1 VIPLVQCANFSLA
14 ANTWK
19 AYQTAERHIKRAET
33 YVGHRMSFPFDL
45 KSTVVYI
52 AYLLEVRKIKGVTL
66 EKYLSAIRMVHM
78 QNGSFSPWLRPEII
92 KQIVTGA
99 QNRDQLLLRM
109 SGKQPRQPIT
119 IELLRILKFKV
130 KEANWS
136 KAKKRLVWLI
146 CTLAWAGAFRIHEL
160 LAREAMQY
168 DLTTTLLWKDIATAS
183 STTKE
188 GTIQALRVHIKH
200 PKETRLSAGVTIEV
214 FNTDNPICPVRAF
227 HKWNKDKNVVLSS
240 TKPAFRL
247 PSGNAYTG
255 KQFNAD
261 LRYLLKDEMDYDKS
275 KISSHSF
282 RAGLATLMSK
292 HGYSDNDIMAI
303 GRQINWAK

>member
-1 VIPLVQCANFSLA
+1 VEPTNTARPKYSTKGGFTSSSFARLGLAPSLVIPLVQCANFSLA

-33 YVGHRMSFPFDL
+33 YAGHRMSFPFDL
-45 KSTVVYI
+45 KSTLVYI

-130 KEANWS
+130 KEAN
-136 KAKKRLVWLI
+136 
-146 CTLAWAGAFRIHEL
+146 
-160 LAREAMQY
+160 
-168 DLTTTLLWKDIATAS
+168 
-183 STTKE
+183 
-188 GTIQALRVHIKH
+188 
-200 PKETRLSAGVTIEV
+200 
-214 FNTDNPICPVRAF
+214 
-227 HKWNKDKNVVLSS
+227 
-240 TKPAFRL
+240 
-247 PSGNAYTG
+247 
-255 KQFNAD
+255 
-261 LRYLLKDEMDYDKS
+261 
-275 KISSHSF
+275 
-282 RAGLATLMSK
+282 
-292 HGYSDNDIMAI
+292 
-303 GRQINWAK
+303 